1 MEARK
6 MVEKLKQILQSID
19 YQQEELDKTRKQI
32 IKLLSELQSETDL
45 QEETKNEEISFVV
58 SQEDLERAKDI
69 PVNAVI
75 IEANI
80 NPIAKRAFHR
90 VRLETLK
97 DLYDARVNHQKIR
110 GIGKQTE
117 EEIDNAL
124 SNMDELISRICR
136 RKTIMDSSKN
146 IFLVTLMEEELA
158 KEIERKR
165 GVVTLKEL
173 YEDYTNNYYSYYCS
187 KEKQIRNLLRKYI

>member
-1 MEARK
+1 
-6 MVEKLKQILQSID
+6 MVENLKQILQSID

-124 SNMDELISRICR
+124 SNMDELISGICR